1 MKNKKGFIFVE
12 TILVTAIL
20 LASLMLVY
28 SLFVASNNTETRR
41 LRYDDPVKLY
51 QTFYIKKYLESF
63 ELDTIKKKINSDTP
77 VQMLYRSQNDL
88 FGAAFNGEKNF
99 FENLWANLHIQMI
112 MLLPYDVSDIS
123 ECNIAGKSTTYRN
136 NVSGLCSNTNLV
148 AYLKTLDNETSVGY
162 RLVIEYQTNLAGGT
176 CSSTNNCFSFYA
188 NVRVGA

>member
-1 MKNKKGFIFVE
+1 ME

-28 SLFVASNNTETRR
+28 SLFIASNNTETRR

-88 FGAAFNGEKNF
+88 FGSAFNGEKNF
-99 FENLWANLHIQMI
+99 FENLWANLHIQTI
-112 MLLPYDVSDIS
+112 VLLPYDVTSIS
-123 ECNIAGKSTTYRN
+123 ECDMSGKSSSYRT
-136 NVSGLCSNTNLV
+136 NVSSLCSNTNLV
-148 AYLKTLDNETSVGY
+148 SYLKTLDNETTAGY
-162 RLVIEYQTNLAGGT
+162 RLVIEYQTNLAGEA
-176 CSSTNNCFSFYA
+176 CSTTNNCFSFYA